1 MSSGQAAKALGVSL
15 RSLQHWVREGK
26 IVPDGDVS
34 LEEGTIVTVIA
45 DSPEESFSLSR
56 EQEAELLGAIES
68 VDRGEVMSAADL
80 LNRLKT

>member
-1 MSSGQAAKALGVSL
+1 MS
-15 RSLQHWVREGK
+15 VRVFPGRVHEGK

-45 DSPEESFSLSR
+45 DSPE
-56 EQEAELLGAIES
+56 
-68 VDRGEVMSAADL
+68 

>member
-1 MSSGQAAKALGVSL
+1 MS
-15 RSLQHWVREGK
+15 VRGFPGRVHEGK

-56 EQEAELLGAIES
+56 EQEAELLDAIES